1 MFKRLIVLVN
11 FNGFEKVT
19 PKQKYALAKILN
31 RDVYFS
37 GAKKLK
43 PTNKDLDCTYRDFLF
58 NDEGE
63 SMKEFIKE
71 IRDFENSADGVSIEI
86 REIEELEYA
95 KLPVNRR
102 NFHAFTSVKSR
113 MI

>member
-1 MFKRLIVLVN
+1 MNK
-11 FNGFEKVT
+11 
-19 PKQKYALAKILN
+19 
-31 RDVYFS
+31 DVS
-37 GAKKLK
+37 IKGENKLK
-43 PTNKDLDCTYRDFLF
+43 PTNKSLDCAYRAFLF

-63 SMKEFIKE
+63 SMKEFIKQVK
-71 IRDFENSADGVSIEI
+71 DFESNTDGVTIEM
-86 REIEELEYA
+86 REIAEIEYA